1 MPRCGSCGKMA
12 SYEELEPEIDS
23 DPEVDE
29 DGHVSIGDVRIV
41 NASECCGEE
50 LTEAHFEME
59 GDVEDDFAP
68 AHDSRVDHSDLE
80 AAISKVF
87 RDAFEAHPERE
98 TDKAKA
104 LAEAR
109 KVAEA
114 ELPTGDDAVA
124 GSFQDDLLTWEATKH
139 ELSAEVVG
147 QERINPP
154 DPKAKPGTPSRYRK
168 TFYGARVEIEV
179 SCICGEST
187 TVTLEDS
194 VQASGMDSLS

>member
-12 SYEELEPEIDS
+12 SYEELEPEING

-29 DGHVSIGDVRIV
+29 DGNVTISDVRIV
-41 NASECCGEE
+41 NASACCGEE
-50 LTEAHFEME
+50 LTEANLELSGE
-59 GDVEDDFAP
+59 VDSEFAE
-68 AHDSRVDHSDLE
+68 AHDARTDHSDLE

-87 RDAFEAHPERE
+87 KDAFETHPERE

-104 LAEAR
+104 LADAR
-109 KVAEA
+109 NVAEA

-124 GSFQDDLLTWEATKH
+124 GSFQDDLLTWEASKH
-139 ELSAEVVG
+139 ELAAEVVG
-147 QERINPP
+147 QDRINPP
-154 DPKAKPGTPSRYRK
+154 DPKAKPGTPARYRK
-168 TFYGARVEIEV
+168 TFYGARVEVTV

-194 VQASGMDSLS
+194 VQASGMESLS